1 MTYYLNSER
10 VRDIRARYG
19 VALRVVDG
27 VEYREVFELPG
38 PEDWGGDMTHAEWL
52 DGFSTIDY
60 PVPAGPQTYES
71 WLLGP
76 TVMYPEVDPLA
87 EEIYQEIVAE
97 HGDHCSVPH
106 PPIWPHY
113 IDRSMR

>member
-1 MTYYLNSER
+1 
-10 VRDIRARYG
+10 
-19 VALRVVDG
+19 
-27 VEYREVFELPG
+27 
-38 PEDWGGDMTHAEWL
+38 MTHAEWL

-76 TVMYPEVDPLA
+76 TVLHPEVDPLA

-113 IDRSMR
+113 IDRSTQ